1 MVVNEQLLDQ
11 VREGMKVFG
20 ADDRLIGTVDAVE
33 AGGLRVNG
41 ATIPDAAI
49 DSVVKRHVY
58 LEAPADAYPA
68 VATAADA
75 GPADAS

>member
-1 MVVNEQLLDQ
+1 MVMKEQLLDQ

-20 ADDRLIGTVDAVE
+20 AA
-33 AGGLRVNG
+33 
-41 ATIPDAAI
+41 IPDAAI

-58 LEAPADAYPA
+58 LVEPADTRPPA
-68 VATAADA
+68 EPPADV